1 MGRYIIGKIGVAIST
16 SIVLSLLMSIRSY
29 TPISEQKEN
38 VLHWLFSDLF
48 MLFLIYSMP
57 VILISGVPVSMLID
71 RFIRIK
77 NSSIEFILRT
87 IIYGFSGGLVFLIL
101 LIVLSSGKIFTQ
113 YLDDLDYTIIGIVAA
128 ILFYWIESV
137 FRMIGR
143 LLKNVQ

>member
-143 LLKNVQ
+143 LLKNGQ